1 MLCEVRSLG
10 LSGISGY
17 EVRAECDL
25 SAGLPAF
32 EIVGLP
38 DAAVKE
44 ARDRVRAAI
53 KNCGFT
59 FPVSRITVNLAPA
72 NQRKGGTVYDLPILA
87 GILAAGGQLRLDGPD
102 SAYVGELSL
111 SGSLRPVVGMLPMAL
126 AARRAGIKRLYVPA
140 PSAAEATLA
149 GGLEVYPVESVGQ
162 LAAHLRGEAHLEP
175 AAAWTPGPDDFAC
188 PDFADVKGQEN
199 VKRALEI
206 AAAGGH
212 NLCMVGPPGS
222 GKSML
227 ARRLPSILPD
237 LTRREALEAT
247 EIHSVLGLTTSEHP
261 LLVRRPFRSPH
272 HTVSAM
278 GMAGGGSSPRPGEIS
293 LAHNGVLFLDEL
305 PEFSKEALETLRQP
319 LEDGR
324 VQISRVSGT
333 AVFPARFMLV
343 CAMNPCKCGWYGYSD
358 RCRCSPQAVEKYL
371 SRLSGPLLDRIDL
384 FVEVPPL
391 DFDALRRHHGPGGPG
406 PGGAGRPLRP
416 RRPGLQRPDG
426 PGGALPLLRPGRR
439 LPRRDE
445 GGLRPDGPHRPQL
458 RPHPPCGPHHRR
470 SGRGGGRRR
479 GAPGR
484 SPPVPPAGVPA
495 AVGPRTRVETGPPLW
510 TTKSKL
516 DIIVKLWERNP
527 DYMNEIIL
535 LKLGELVLKG
545 LNRRTFE
552 DRLVA
557 NARRRLQAHGKFKV
571 YTKQSTMYVEPQ
583 SEDCD
588 LDGAWEAMTKLFG
601 VVGLSRARACAKDK
615 DAMLQ
620 TAVEYLGDRLA
631 AAKTFKVESKRA
643 DKNFPMTSIQLSQYV
658 GGELDEKYP
667 NLTVDVHHPE
677 LTVYLEVR
685 DYAAYVHADPEP
697 GAGGLPV
704 GVGGRAV
711 SLLSGGID
719 SPVASWMIAKRG
731 IALEMVHFF
740 SYPYTSEEAKQ
751 KVLTLAKLLTPWC
764 GRLTVHV
771 VPFTAIQE
779 ELRRKCPEELFTVLM
794 RRFMMRIAEA
804 VAQRCGA
811 GAIVTGECLGQVA
824 SQTMEAMRAT
834 TAVTTLPIL
843 RPVVGMDKEEIVRI
857 ARRINTF
864 ETSILPYEDCCTVFT
879 PRHPRLRPVLG
890 ELEAAE
896 AALDVEG
903 LVKAAVDGIER
914 VQV

>member
-162 LAAHLRGEAHLEP
+162 LAAHLRGEAPLEP
-175 AAAWTPGPDDFAC
+175 AAAWTPGPEDFAC

-343 CAMNPCKCGWYGYSD
+343 CAMNPCKCGWRGHPSGKCTCSD
-358 RCRCSPQAVEKYL
+358 KEVEKYVQKI
-371 SRLSGPLLDRIDL
+371 SGPLLDRIDL
-384 FVEVPPL
+384 HVNVPSVEYEAMRRKSKPESSAQVKERVDAARAIQSRRFEGTGIPCNAQMTPL
-391 DFDALRRHHGPGGPG
+391 MVGRFCELDSRCDALMKSAFERMGLTARSHD
-406 PGGAGRPLRP
+406 RVLRV
-416 RRPGLQRPDG
+416 
-426 PGGALPLLRPGRR
+426 A
-439 LPRRDE
+439 
-445 GGLRPDGPHRPQL
+445 
-458 RPHPPCGPHHRR
+458 
-470 SGRGGGRRR
+470 
-479 GAPGR
+479 
-484 SPPVPPAGVPA
+484 
-495 AVGPRTRVETGPPLW
+495 RT
-510 TTKSKL
+510 
-516 DIIVKLWERNP
+516 I
-527 DYMNEIIL
+527 
-535 LKLGELVLKG
+535 
-545 LNRRTFE
+545 
-552 DRLVA
+552 A
-557 NARRRLQAHGKFKV
+557 
-571 YTKQSTMYVEPQ
+571 
-583 SEDCD
+583 D
-588 LDGAWEAMTKLFG
+588 LDGAEHIG
-601 VVGLSRARACAKDK
+601 VEHLS
-615 DAMLQ
+615 
-620 TAVEYLGDRLA
+620 E
-631 AAKTFKVESKRA
+631 
-643 DKNFPMTSIQLSQYV
+643 
-658 GGELDEKYP
+658 
-667 NLTVDVHHPE
+667 
-677 LTVYLEVR
+677 
-685 DYAAYVHADPEP
+685 
-697 GAGGLPV
+697 
-704 GVGGRAV
+704 
-711 SLLSGGID
+711 
-719 SPVASWMIAKRG
+719 
-731 IALEMVHFF
+731 
-740 SYPYTSEEAKQ
+740 
-751 KVLTLAKLLTPWC
+751 
-764 GRLTVHV
+764 
-771 VPFTAIQE
+771 AIQY
-779 ELRRKCPEELFTVLM
+779 RNTD
-794 RRFMMRIAEA
+794 
-804 VAQRCGA
+804 
-811 GAIVTGECLGQVA
+811 
-824 SQTMEAMRAT
+824 
-834 TAVTTLPIL
+834 IL
-843 RPVVGMDKEEIVRI
+843 KG
-857 ARRINTF
+857 
-864 ETSILPYEDCCTVFT
+864 
-879 PRHPRLRPVLG
+879 
-890 ELEAAE
+890 
-896 AALDVEG
+896 
-903 LVKAAVDGIER
+903 
-914 VQV
+914 